1 MTSTN
6 LLIHSTCPPV
16 LLQYFAVVVALIK
29 EEVVIKKGELLI

>member
-6 LLIHSTCPPV
+6 LLIHSTYPLV
-16 LLQYFAVVVALIK
+16 LLQYFTVVVALIK

>member
-6 LLIHSTCPPV
+6 LLIHSTCALV
-16 LLQYFAVVVALIK
+16 LLQYFTVVVALIK